1 MKVSYH
7 NNAVIHEKII
17 LQIREYRGEDG
28 CVKWIVNLN
37 EMVKIE
43 ATKKSAFS
51 QTLERGVKEI
61 TFISWGVLQ
70 MKRSAS
76 AKALSWEYCWC
87 VLFVLS

>member
-1 MKVSYH
+1 
-7 NNAVIHEKII
+7 
-17 LQIREYRGEDG
+17 
-28 CVKWIVNLN
+28 
-37 EMVKIE
+37 MVKIE